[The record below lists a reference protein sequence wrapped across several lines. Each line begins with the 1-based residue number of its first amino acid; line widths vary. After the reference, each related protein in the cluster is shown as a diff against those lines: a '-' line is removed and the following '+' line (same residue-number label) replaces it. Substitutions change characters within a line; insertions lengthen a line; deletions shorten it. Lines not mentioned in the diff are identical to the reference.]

1 MKLLA
6 VDTASQSCGV
16 ALMEKDRLLAEML
29 LVSRETHS
37 VHLMG
42 MIREVSTRSKVPL
55 ASVDGFAVSLG
66 PGSFTGLRIGISTLK
81 GLAAALEKPLVG
93 VSTLEA
99 LAWQHPLSGSP
110 VVVLM
115 DARRKEVYAARF
127 RFDFGSLVRETP
139 DQVRDPMA
147 VIGEVAGPCLFVG
160 SGAVLTG
167 TSSRPRAVK
176 RPTSCRIFKTT
187 CGPRRSPRWGGGGWP
202 RARPGPWKISGRST
216 FENRMRRFTAH
227 QRPGAWLE
235 ACIP

>member
-16 ALMEKDRLLAEML
+16 ALVEKDRLLAEML

-99 LAWQHPLSGSP
+99 LAWQHPLPGSS

-115 DARRKEVYAARF
+115 DARRREVYAARF
-127 RFDFGSLVRETP
+127 RFDSGSLVRETP

-160 SGAVLTG
+160 SGALLHRDHITAALGEKARFVPEVQNHLRP
-167 TSSRPRAVK
+167 SSVASLGWRRLAEGKTASLENLRPIYIRKSDAEIH
-176 RPTSCRIFKTT
+176 RTP
-187 CGPRRSPRWGGGGWP
+187 
-202 RARPGPWKISGRST
+202 AAGRL
-216 FENRMRRFTAH
+216 A
-227 QRPGAWLE
+227 
-235 ACIP
+235 

>member
-127 RFDFGSLVRETP
+127 RFEFGSPVRETP

-147 VIGEVAGPCLFVG
+147 VIGEVGGPCLFVG
-160 SGAVLTG
+160 SGALLHRDLITAALGEKARFVPDVQNHLRP
-167 TSSRPRAVK
+167 SSVASLGWRRLAEGKTAPLENLRPIYIRKSDAEIH
-176 RPTSCRIFKTT
+176 RTP
-187 CGPRRSPRWGGGGWP
+187 
-202 RARPGPWKISGRST
+202 AAGR
-216 FENRMRRFTAH
+216 
-227 QRPGAWLE
+227 
-235 ACIP
+235 

>member
-160 SGAVLTG
+160 SGAVLHRDLITAARG
-167 TSSRPRAVK
+167 EKAHFVPDIQNHLRPSSIASLGWRRLAEGKTRPLENL
-176 RPTSCRIFKTT
+176 RPIYIRKSDAEIHRTPT
-187 CGPRRSPRWGGGGWP
+187 
-202 RARPGPWKISGRST
+202 AGRL
-216 FENRMRRFTAH
+216 A
-227 QRPGAWLE
+227 
-235 ACIP
+235 